1 MTWHA
6 RWFNGHDSTAHA
18 VLVDLWQ
25 DELRIRPGD
34 EPSAA
39 SAPAAMP
46 IASVLVSE
54 RFSGLPRK
62 LQLPDGST
70 LVVDDDRDGSFDL
83 ALRRQGHRRGLAASL
98 IQDWRRAVAC
108 LFVLVV
114 FLAWMDRQGAGLLA
128 SRVLPLVPVAVDQ
141 RLGDAVGALFESSW
155 MAPSMVPA
163 ERQTLLHERLQQMI
177 EAQHPDLSWAL
188 AFRNMR
194 NSDDAFNALTLP
206 GGTIVL
212 LDGLTGSLTDEQ
224 VIAVVGHELGHV
236 VHRHTMQR
244 LLRQVGLLAMA
255 SVVVGDISSLGA
267 AAIAGYQD
275 LHYSRDAERE
285 ADEFAIDFLRRGNVP
300 VRYIAEAFEEM
311 RAQETS
317 GEMPG
322 FLSSHPPTEERLR
335 QAREAAAR

>member
-1 MTWHA
+1 MSWRA
-6 RWFNGHDSTAHA
+6 RWFNGHDSTVHP
-18 VLVDLWQ
+18 VLVDLGR
-25 DELRIRPGD
+25 DELQIRRDD
-34 EPSAA
+34 ESGAA
-39 SAPAAMP
+39 SAPAAIP
-46 IASVLVSE
+46 IDSVLVSE

-70 LVVDDDRDGSFDL
+70 LAVDDDGEGSFDL
-83 ALRRQGHRRGLAASL
+83 ALRGHGHRHGLAASL
-98 IQDWRRAVAC
+98 MQDWPRAIAC
-108 LFVLVV
+108 LFVLVA

-141 RLGDAVGALFESSW
+141 RLGAAVGAILETSW
-155 MAPSMVPA
+155 MAPSKVPE
-163 ERQTLLHERLQQMI
+163 ERQARLHERLRQMI
-177 EAQHPDLSWAL
+177 ETQHPDLSWAL

-244 LLRQVGLLAMA
+244 LLRQAGLLAMA

-285 ADEFAIDFLRRGNVP
+285 ADGFAIDFLRRGNVP
-300 VRYIAEAFEEM
+300 ARHLAEAFEEM
-311 RAQETS
+311 RVQETS
-317 GEMPG
+317 GDMPG
-322 FLSSHPPTEERLR
+322 LLSSHPPTGERLR
-335 QAREAAAR
+335 LAREAAAQ